1 MPIKFYTQ
9 SSKLNIFQDM
19 FKFVL
24 ITRENEVEG
33 GCWDFQTEIHSAA
46 LICRGWRSRAWFG
59 GYLEVGWQM
68 AVGNDGGRWE
78 VQQDIKLEQE
88 EKPAKLGS

>member
-1 MPIKFYTQ
+1 MPTKFYTR
-9 SSKLNIFQDM
+9 SSKLNIFQDT

-33 GCWDFQTEIHSAA
+33 GCWDFQAEIHSAA

-68 AVGNDGGRWE
+68 AVGNDGERWE
-78 VQQDIKLEQE
+78 VQQEIKLEQ